1 MLPLSALLVYLEQSL
16 MLVNQGTE
24 LSMLWP
30 KSVKKIS
37 YFQQNPDNGVL
48 GISSCRV

>member
-30 KSVKKIS
+30 KSCKENQLFPAKS
-37 YFQQNPDNGVL
+37 
-48 GISSCRV
+48 